1 MVVAASITQGVVSP
15 TAAEVAL
22 EATTSS
28 KAVVVAARAAG
39 RPSHGLNLR
48 TTCR

>member
-1 MVVAASITQGVVSP
+1 MVASTTQGVVSP

-28 KAVVVAARAAG
+28 KAVVVVAARAAG
-39 RPSHGLNLR
+39 RSSHGLNLR

>member
-1 MVVAASITQGVVSP
+1 MVASITQGAVSP

-28 KAVVVAARAAG
+28 KVVVAARAAG